1 MPNEPETPTPTDA
14 KTRKIAEQD
23 QKIANAISQAEKTLT
38 TARDS
43 ADILA
48 LLTPRGYD
56 AAALDE
62 ALTSLQ
68 VPAQAAYDARQSAMA
83 QLRSANE
90 ALAGAENQERKDFA
104 DYREIAR
111 AAFPGATDQVALGL
125 KGTAPKDLEKFLTA
139 ATASYGAGKK
149 APYTAKLTV
158 RGYAPAAIDV
168 ELQGLKGVANFAK
181 AQATAKG
188 AAQKAT
194 TTRDAAAK
202 ALATWI
208 GEFRK
213 VAKRTLRTRPDLL
226 AALEL

>member
-1 MPNEPETPTPTDA
+1 MPNEPETPTPADA
-14 KTRKIAEQD
+14 TARKIAEQD

-38 TARDS
+38 TARDN

-62 ALTSLQ
+62 ALTTLQ
-68 VPAQAAYDARQSAMA
+68 APAQGAYDARQSAMG

-90 ALAGAENQERKDFA
+90 ALASAEAQERKDFA

-111 AAFPGATDQVALGL
+111 AAFPGAADQQALGL
-125 KGTAPKDLEKFLTA
+125 KGKASKDLEKFLTA

-188 AAQKAT
+188 AAQRAT
-194 TTRDAAAK
+194 ITRDAAAK
-202 ALATWI
+202 ALALWI